1 MSRTIRNTFGKTLA
15 VFLAIAVIVTFTPMN
30 VFGASVSTDNAAGAG
45 TTAEEG
51 ISAQEYEYI
60 EITGD
65 GTAVVTTPEIP
76 EYEKSCSI
84 SYVNPLYEGIELPAS
99 EKSSRKFYAA
109 NNPYFSSTETAADYV
124 RDCMVKR
131 KNQICFDMFAIF
143 SDNWAPALQDYIL
156 RHTENPLE
164 GDYLNLSLYKFDING
179 IPEAVNSDG
188 TELVV
193 HVTIDVQYLTTAA
206 QEEELT
212 GKLKSV
218 TDGLKL
224 DGLTDY
230 GKAKAIY
237 GYITENVKYD
247 FEGLDDD
254 SDYLKY
260 SAYGALVENSAV
272 CQGYAALL
280 YRMLL
285 EQGIDS
291 RVITSDKLNHA
302 WNIAELSGMYYYMD
316 STWDSASDGQTA
328 REEYFLKGKS
338 DFMGHDTDDSQCGTP
353 LYNALYPMAE
363 RAFNESAPEKDSKY
377 DGMVAKGQCGEN
389 AAWIL
394 KGDGSF
400 IVMGAGDMWDVSSKG
415 VTPIKNILNSI
426 SKVEFEE
433 GITSVGAGFFRKAP
447 NLKYAVFSDSI
458 ERIGTF
464 AFLGCGLL
472 ANVELPK
479 NLKSLE
485 QQCFDQCDSM
495 TEFVIPG
502 KITFFDHPCGG
513 KNLKKVVFR
522 WDDSNTDRIK
532 YASGS
537 FALAEALEEITVDEK
552 HKFLQSADGVLYGKG
567 TLEDSNTGT
576 TCENTLV
583 AYPCGKSGEQFSV
596 PEWSTGIGFMSFYGV
611 QNLQSVLIHDKVTV
625 IDTLAFS
632 STKKLGLITMNCPV
646 PADSSDA
653 LMDYKG
659 TIYYAGCTDTGWNQ
673 DDVRKRWAPQATW
686 VSGHNVSDWT
696 VTRAATCEE
705 KGADKGVCQSCGKE
719 ARRKVIPALGH
730 QVLTKIT
737 PATTSA
743 SGKIV
748 KTCERKTCGKLLSST
763 VIPKIASVTLSDSK
777 LAYSGKAKAPGITV
791 TDAKGN
797 LLFIDE
803 DFTVSGMDNR
813 VNVGRYKVTVS
824 FKGKYSG
831 RVTKY
836 FTIVPKAPATATAA
850 LTTQYSKTSGYDD
863 VKFSWAKSTG
873 ATGYKVYY
881 RKASAAKNILLG
893 TTSGTSMSI
902 KNLEDGVK
910 YIFKV
915 VPYYTAS
922 NNYNYTA
929 LAGKTAYVYTLK
941 KLAAPTLTRSGTK
954 VKVKWNNIYGE
965 SGYQIS
971 RSTSSTGTN
980 IVSTYETTSGTYK
993 LVSATKGKKYYY
1005 KVRAYKTV
1013 GKTKIYGPWS
1023 KVTSFTR

>member
-1 MSRTIRNTFGKTLA
+1 MSRTIRKTLA
-15 VFLAIAVIVTFTPMN
+15 VFLAIAVIVSLMPMN
-30 VFGASVSTDNAAGAG
+30 VFGASVNTDNGADAG

-51 ISAQEYEYI
+51 ISVQESEYV
-60 EITGD
+60 EITED
-65 GTAVVTTPEIP
+65 GSAVVKTPEIP

-84 SYVNPLYEGIELPAS
+84 SYVNPLYEDLKLPERQ
-99 EKSSRKFYAA
+99 EKKSRFYAA
-109 NNPYFSSTETAADYV
+109 ANPYFISTETAADYV

-131 KNQICFDMFAIF
+131 KNQICFDMYATVF
-143 SDNWAPALQDYIL
+143 DNWESVLKTQLMDYIL

-164 GDYLNLSLYKFDING
+164 GDYLKLNLSKCDIVYT
-179 IPEAVNSDG
+179 PEPVNSDG
-188 TELVV
+188 TDLVV
-193 HVTIDVQYLTTAA
+193 HVTIDVKYLTTAA
-206 QEEELT
+206 QEEKLT

-218 TDGLKL
+218 TDELEL

-230 GKAKAIY
+230 EKARAIY
-237 GYITENVKYD
+237 GYITENVQYD
-247 FEGLDDD
+247 SEGVHDDK
-254 SDYLKY
+254 DYLKF

-316 STWDSASDGQTA
+316 STWDSASGEQSA
-328 REEYFLKGKS
+328 GEAYFLKGKS
-338 DFMGHDTDDSQCGTP
+338 DFLNHDTDDSQCSTP
-353 LYNALYPMAE
+353 LYNALYPMAVS
-363 RAFNESAPEKDSKY
+363 AFNESAPEKDSKY

-400 IVMGAGDMWDVSSKG
+400 IVMGAGDMWNVSSKG
-415 VTPIKNILNSI
+415 VTPIKDILNSI

-433 GITSVGAGFFRKAP
+433 GVTSVGAGFFREAP

-458 ERIGTF
+458 EIIGNF

-472 ANVELPK
+472 ENVELPK
-479 NLKSLE
+479 NLKSLG

-495 TEFVIPG
+495 TQFVIPG

-513 KNLKKVVFR
+513 KNLKKVVFK
-522 WDDSNTDRIK
+522 WDDSNTNSIT

-537 FALAEALEEITVDEK
+537 FALAEALEEITVDENHK
-552 HKFLQSADGVLYGKG
+552 HFQSVDGVLYARG

-583 AYPCGKSGEQFSV
+583 AYPCSKSGEQFSV
-596 PEWSTGIGFMSFYGV
+596 PDWSTGIGSWAFYGAA
-611 QNLQSVLIHDKVTV
+611 NLQSVLIHDKVT
-625 IDTLAFS
+625 IIYSLAFS
-632 STKKLGLITMNCPV
+632 LTNKLGLITMNCPV
-646 PADSSDA
+646 PVVSSNA

-659 TIYYAGCTDTGWNQ
+659 TIYYAGCTDTDWNR
-673 DDVRKRWAPQATW
+673 DAVRKSWAPQAKW

-696 VTRAATCEE
+696 VTRAATCEQ
-705 KGADKGVCQSCGKE
+705 KGADKGVCQFCGKE
-719 ARRKVIPALGH
+719 VQREVIPALGH

-748 KTCERKTCGKLLSST
+748 KTCERATCGKLLSST

-777 LAYSGKAKAPGITV
+777 LAYSGKAKAPGITI

-803 DFTVSGMDNR
+803 DFTVTGMDNR

-831 RVTKY
+831 TATKY
-836 FTIVPKAPATATAA
+836 FVIVPKAPATATAA

-881 RKASAAKNILLG
+881 RKSSASKENLLG

-902 KNLEDGVK
+902 KNLEDGAK

-915 VPYYTAS
+915 VPYYRAS
-922 NNYNYTA
+922 NNYEYTA

-980 IVSTYETTSGTYK
+980 IVSTYETTTGTYK

-1023 KVTSFTR
+1023 YVRAFTR